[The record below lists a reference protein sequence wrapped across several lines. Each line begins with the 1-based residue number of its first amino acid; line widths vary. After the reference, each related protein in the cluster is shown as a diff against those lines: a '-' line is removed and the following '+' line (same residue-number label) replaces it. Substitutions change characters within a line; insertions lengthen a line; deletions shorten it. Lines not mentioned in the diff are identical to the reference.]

1 MTKLF
6 EGKQEEAA
14 LTAWCYYTRLLGKVS
29 IHTLEA
35 CSNIIHMVI
44 VCLFVY
50 SNNTH
55 GHVMRANISTNCFD
69 YFEIAVDASRNFY
82 QPYAGHSREG
92 LQTRRYS
99 SQGSFV

>member
-29 IHTLEA
+29 IDILEA
-35 CSNIIHMVI
+35 CSSIVHMVI

-55 GHVMRANISTNCFD
+55 GHVMRADISTNCFD
-69 YFEIAVDASRNFY
+69 YFKIAVDASRNFY